1 MREKSGRARKREDE
15 SPSVGGGRK
24 SARRKK
30 DEETAGGRKATRW
43 KGGGSRRVED
53 GWVAASKGC
62 QGGVRP
68 AGAAGWRRGTVR
80 REGGRD
86 EGLRGWKTHPF
97 SCLPSLAV

>member
-24 SARRKK
+24 SAAEERR
-30 DEETAGGRKATRW
+30 GGWGKVTRW
-43 KGGGSRRVED
+43 KGGGSRRVEG

-62 QGGVRP
+62 L
-68 AGAAGWRRGTVR
+68 AGWRYRGEPGGRGRVVR
-80 REGGRD
+80 REGGRG
-86 EGLRGWKTHPF
+86 ESLRGWKTHPF

>member
-1 MREKSGRARKREDE
+1 MREKTRRRKSIGGRWKEKR
-15 SPSVGGGRK
+15 GGRK
-24 SARRKK
+24 RRRGRRKV
-30 DEETAGGRKATRW
+30 TRW

-62 QGGVRP
+62 QDGGT
-68 AGAAGWRRGTVR
+68 GAEGGQKVEGGKT
-80 REGGRD
+80 REGGRG

>member
-24 SARRKK
+24 SAAEERRGGRRKV
-30 DEETAGGRKATRW
+30 TRW

-62 QGGVRP
+62 WGG
-68 AGAAGWRRGTVR
+68 GTGGDWGERGRMVR
-80 REGGRD
+80 REGSRG

>member
-24 SARRKK
+24 SAEERRGGRRKV
-30 DEETAGGRKATRW
+30 TRW

-62 QGGVRP
+62 RGGGTGERT
-68 AGAAGWRRGTVR
+68 RGE
-80 REGGRD
+80 EG
-86 EGLRGWKTHPF
+86 EW
-97 SCLPSLAV
+97 

>member
-24 SARRKK
+24 SAAEERR
-30 DEETAGGRKATRW
+30 GGWRKVTRW

-62 QGGVRP
+62 WGG
-68 AGAAGWRRGTVR
+68 GTGER
-80 REGGRD
+80 TGGEEG
-86 EGLRGWKTHPF
+86 EW
-97 SCLPSLAV
+97 